1 MKFKLQQSALGF
13 RRVAKECQDGCVN
26 SIPKGVMK
34 FIKRTLI
41 SEISS
46 AGNFLGDY
54 NSVFPQWPHLTTRW
68 AKREDQYF
76 CRDSNICA
84 SLRCNGQ
91 LLHTKAY
98 VNSMWNQEGNDP
110 WILTENRSTMAFQDD
125 VFPGTFCMLSHN
137 WGLSH
142 RMWEIEPKALS
153 VFHTQFPLPNDRNI
167 SVAVFM
173 RTLQGDSVPE
183 WHGKQ
188 SLPLP
193 QGLQMKG
200 W

>member
-1 MKFKLQQSALGF
+1 
-13 RRVAKECQDGCVN
+13 
-26 SIPKGVMK
+26 MK

-84 SLRCNGQ
+84 FLCCNGQ
-91 LLHTKAY
+91 LLHTKVY
-98 VNSMWNQEGNDP
+98 VNSIWNHEGNYA

-125 VFPGTFCMLSHN
+125 VFPGIFCMLSHN

-153 VFHTQFPLPNDRNI
+153 VFPTQFPLPNDRNI
-167 SVAVFM
+167 SVAVFT
-173 RTLQGDSVPE
+173 RTCKETASLNDMENRAYHCHKDSKWKGDK
-183 WHGKQ
+183 HLFFK
-188 SLPLP
+188 PLRCCTP
-193 QGLQMKG
+193 LI
-200 W
+200 